1 MRGARPLLPRWR
13 APRWAELVAG
23 WALLLAAAAAIGF
36 IVVYVYGADTQWLG
50 LSLGLAF
57 AFLAAASIVGAK
69 KLVPQERKEE
79 EREPLDHEKDDL
91 DIAVYFQEAGQG
103 ITRTKL
109 LKRAGGVAGLA
120 FVGAIVAPLASC
132 GAFLDVEELR
142 AMVWRRG
149 VRLVDD
155 VGRPLTAADIAIG
168 SMTPAFAEGS
178 DREKLDSSLIV
189 VRLKP
194 ADLRLPGKRS
204 GWAPDGILAFSKICT
219 HAGCAVS
226 MFRYPLYPPRVP
238 GPALVCPCHYST
250 FDPASGGTVLFGP
263 AGRPLPQLPLAVDDE
278 GRLRAAGPMSGPI
291 GPSWWG
297 VQEG

>member
-1 MRGARPLLPRWR
+1 MRGAPPLLPRRR
-13 APRWAELVAG
+13 APRWAELVVG
-23 WALLLAAAAAIGF
+23 WALLLTAAAAVAF

-50 LSLGLAF
+50 LSLGLGF
-57 AFLAAASIVGAK
+57 AFMAAASIVGAK
-69 KLVPQERKEE
+69 QLVPQERREQ

-91 DIAVYFQEAGQG
+91 DIAVYVQEAGQG

-109 LKRAGGVAGLA
+109 LKRAGGVAGVA

-142 AMVWRRG
+142 ATVWRRG

-155 VGRPLTAADIAIG
+155 AGRSLTAADIAIG
-168 SMTPAFAEGS
+168 SMTPAFAEGA
-178 DREKLDSSLIV
+178 DREHLDSSLIV

-194 ADLRLPGKRS
+194 GDVQLPGKRS
-204 GWAPDGILAFSKICT
+204 DWAPDGILAFSKICT

-226 MFRYPLYPPRVP
+226 MFRYPLYAPRVP

-250 FDPASGGTVLFGP
+250 FDPATGGTVLFGP
-263 AGRPLPQLPLAVDDE
+263 AGRPLPQLPLAIDDK
-278 GRLRAAGPMSGPI
+278 GHLRAAGEMSSPV

-297 VQEG
+297 VRQA

>member
-1 MRGARPLLPRWR
+1 MRGAAPLLPRWR
-13 APRWAELVAG
+13 SPRWAELVVG
-23 WALLLAAAAAIGF
+23 WVLLLAAAAAIGF
-36 IVVYVYGADTQWLG
+36 MVVYIYGADTQWLG

-57 AFLAAASIVGAK
+57 AFLAAAAIVGAK

-91 DIAVYFQEAGQG
+91 DIAVYVQEAGKG

-109 LKRAGGVAGLA
+109 LKTAGGVAGLA

-149 VRLVDD
+149 MRLVDD
-155 VGRPLTAADIAIG
+155 AGQPLLAGDIATG
-168 SMTPAFAEGS
+168 SMTPAFAEGAY
-178 DREKLDSSLIV
+178 REKLDSALIV
-189 VRLKP
+189 VRLEP
-194 ADLRLPGKRS
+194 RALRLPANRS

-226 MFRYPLYPPRVP
+226 MFRYPLYAPRVP

-250 FDPASGGTVLFGP
+250 FDPATGGTVLFGP
-263 AGRPLPQLPLAVDDE
+263 AGRPLPQLPLAIDDQ
-278 GRLRAAGPMSGPI
+278 GHLRATGPMSGPV

-297 VQEG
+297 VQQG